1 MIRSLKVERQYFLG
15 DYRHLKLV
23 DDIVQL
29 PEGLNQELAES
40 LNYLQLVT
48 MELSFKR
55 YAELT
60 KKANTLKEEEVLAF
74 LEKERDTV
82 FQEIKTLIKENK

>member
-1 MIRSLKVERQYFLG
+1 MRRSLRTERQYWLG

-23 DDIVQL
+23 DDITEL

-40 LNYLQLVT
+40 INYLQLVT

-74 LEKERDTV
+74 LEKERDTT
-82 FQEIKTLIKENK
+82 FQQIKDLIKEI